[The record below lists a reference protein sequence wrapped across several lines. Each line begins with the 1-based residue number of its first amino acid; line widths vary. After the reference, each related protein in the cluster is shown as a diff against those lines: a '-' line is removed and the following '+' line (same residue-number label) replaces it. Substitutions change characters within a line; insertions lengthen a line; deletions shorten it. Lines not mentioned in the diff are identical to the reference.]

1 MLNWFFLIQHFLEQ
15 NTFNILMGQR
25 AYNWM
30 CYKTYSTR
38 NQVWLRPTAETPKY
52 PLKNSFFTIWANFA
66 F

>member
-1 MLNWFFLIQHFLEQ
+1 MMNWFFLIQHFLEQ

-38 NQVWLRPTAETPKY
+38 NQVWLRPTAETPK
-52 PLKNSFFTIWANFA
+52 
-66 F
+66 